1 MRLPVLIIVVVTFLV
16 IAAICIRLNWRYE
29 EFTLREKNVIKQYQN
44 RFPGAHVS
52 FIEDM
57 MAESGKYGQHYG
69 HGVYKV
75 LYEADSAVI
84 DFRQLPEKE
93 LKDLSDNIFHD
104 FGAVMEHREL
114 YYSFKV
120 VYMTQRP
127 IQKHPDGTVVIDT
140 SDHTPERSFVYEIRK

>member
-1 MRLPVLIIVVVTFLV
+1 MRLPVLIIVFVTLLVVAV
-16 IAAICIRLNWRYE
+16 ICIRLNWRYE
-29 EFTLREKNVIKQYQN
+29 EFTPREETVIKQYQN

-57 MAESGKYGQHYG
+57 MAESDKYRQHYG

-93 LKDLSDNIFHD
+93 LKDLSNNIFQD

-114 YYSFKV
+114 YDSFKV

-127 IQKHPDGTVVIDT
+127 VKKHPDGTIVIDT
-140 SDHTPERSFVYEIRK
+140 SDHTPERSFVYGMRK